1 MILPGFLLEVEM
13 PIYALD
19 LLLMLVPVTTLFLA
33 LPVLLM
39 RFF

>member
-1 MILPGFLLEVEM
+1 M

-19 LLLMLVPVTTLFLA
+19 LLLMLMPVTTLFLA
-33 LPVLLM
+33 LPVVLM